1 MLKLSVPTHAREE
14 MVDVTAL
21 LRSAVKENG
30 WNDGILTVFSPHT
43 TCGLTINEG
52 FDPDVPRD
60 MLAFL
65 KARIPQDWGF
75 RHGEGNSDA
84 AMAVLG
90 MIVGAAVCH
99 NFGLASSADGPTARG
114 QIAVILGLVVVAIIA
129 VTNVTKKEN

>member
-1 MLKLSVPTHAREE
+1 MLKISVPTRSREE
-14 MVDVTAL
+14 MVDVTAS

-30 WNDGILTVFSPHT
+30 WNDGVLTVFCPHT

-52 FDPDVPRD
+52 FDPDVPHD

-84 AMAVLG
+84 HLKASLMGSSVQLIVEGGEILIGTWQAVW
-90 MIVGAAVCH
+90 
-99 NFGLASSADGPTARG
+99 FFEADGPRTR
-114 QIAVILGLVVVAIIA
+114 QIWLKWMGD
-129 VTNVTKKEN
+129 

>member
-14 MVDVTAL
+14 MVDVTAA
-21 LRSAVKENG
+21 LRAEVKKNG
-30 WNDGILTVFSPHT
+30 WNDGILTVFTPHT

-84 AMAVLG
+84 HLKASLMGSSVQLIVEGGEILVGTWQAVW
-90 MIVGAAVCH
+90 
-99 NFGLASSADGPTARG
+99 FFEADGPRNR
-114 QIAVILGLVVVAIIA
+114 QIWLKWMG
-129 VTNVTKKEN
+129 E